1 MTANSCTTLLGGDIG
16 LEGDAAR
23 DGLDGSKID
32 TDDEGIRGHN
42 LGRNL

>member
-1 MTANSCTTLLGGDIG
+1 MTANSRTTLLGGDIG

-23 DGLDGSKID
+23 DGFDGSKID
-32 TDDEGIRGHN
+32 TDDESICGHN